1 MPELSH
7 RSAYLWA
14 VRALGRRMR
23 SESEIRTGLVKR
35 GFEDNIVSDVIGELT
50 EKAYLDDSAFTSQW
64 IRARSE
70 NRGYGRIRI
79 YHELKQKGIDPEVA
93 QSAME
98 VCLPPERECDI
109 ARQTADRRLKK
120 IRKEGIRK
128 KAALYRYLESKG
140 FTSQAIWSALK
151 EISFEEEKV

>member
-1 MPELSH
+1 MPERSH

-14 VRALGRRMR
+14 IRALGRRMH
-23 SESEIRTGLVKR
+23 SESEIRSGLIKR
-35 GFEDNIVSDVIGELT
+35 GFEDNIVSDVVGELI
-50 EKAYLDDSAFTSQW
+50 EKAYLDDSVFTSQW

-79 YHELKQKGIDPEVA
+79 YHELRQKGIDTELA
-93 QSAME
+93 QSAMD

-109 ARQTADRRLKK
+109 ARQAADRRLKK

-128 KAALYRYLESKG
+128 KAALFRYLESRG
-140 FTSQAIWSALK
+140 FTSQAIWSAIK
-151 EISFEEEKV
+151 DIGFEEEKV